1 MFGRGRRV
9 DQGLRAQF
17 YQAVKLYS
25 FIRNERD
32 KRMRERDTKGQEKS
46 YMRDFWA
53 FSKKAVN
60 GLLDKEVGKPTFNCD
75 FANDWF
81 RNRYSTPVSI
91 SQEAISWFPQIP
103 VPQKEFNMGA
113 VRPRDI
119 RSVLSK
125 KKAGSSPGDDGIL
138 NGHLKHLEST
148 HHFLATL
155 FTKTLLSSP
164 HPWEGWG
171 SSSIILIHKAG
182 ETEEPSNFR
191 PIALTSV
198 VGKLFHQI
206 LSERIGKFVVG
217 NSFIDPKIQ
226 KAFLQGF
233 SGCPDHNLVL
243 GEIINHAKFKNR
255 TSCYMV

>member
-75 FANDWF
+75 FAYNWF

-113 VRPRDI
+113 VRPQDI

-164 HPWEGWG
+164 HPWEG
-171 SSSIILIHKAG
+171 
-182 ETEEPSNFR
+182 
-191 PIALTSV
+191 
-198 VGKLFHQI
+198 
-206 LSERIGKFVVG
+206 
-217 NSFIDPKIQ
+217 
-226 KAFLQGF
+226 
-233 SGCPDHNLVL
+233 
-243 GEIINHAKFKNR
+243 
-255 TSCYMV
+255 